1 MGINK
6 SWIDE
11 RARFLMA
18 GKAKTAGG
26 LTPNMEV
33 FAVGLASGL
42 SQAEAYRKAYPSS
55 LKWPDKTVWSKASEL
70 AANGKVS
77 GRVKELLEK
86 ACEENEITV
95 VKVLKRYWDIA
106 TADPNELTQ
115 YRRENCRYCYGI
127 NHQYQWKDAAE
138 FFEAEEQ
145 RNKEIDEAEEANSH
159 KRGKSKHIQVPP
171 PLENLGGYGFD
182 PLLSPHAKC
191 HKCNGEGETRVFFND
206 TRHLKGGARLLYAGV
221 EIGKDGLK
229 IKMHDQKAHLD
240 KVAAYLNMDKKVL
253 GGDKENPLM
262 PTPAAVTRIV
272 IVPAKET
279 AIVEQRPMD
288 DEQEEDEE

>member
-1 MGINK
+1 MI
-6 SWIDE
+6 
-11 RARFLMA
+11 
-18 GKAKTAGG
+18 GKARTAGG
-26 LTPNMEV
+26 LTPNMEI
-33 FAVGLASGL
+33 FAVGVASGL
-42 SQAEAYRKAYPSS
+42 TQADSYRKAYPQAE
-55 LKWPDKTVWSKASEL
+55 KWKDKVVWEKASTL
-70 AANGKVS
+70 ANSEK
-77 GRVKELLEK
+77 VKERVAELIAK

-95 VKVLKRYWDIA
+95 QKVLKRYWDIA

-191 HKCNGEGETRVFFND
+191 PKCNGEGETRVFFND

-240 KVAAYLNMDKKVL
+240 KVASYLNMDKKVL
-253 GGDKENPLM
+253 GGDKENPLI
-262 PTPAAVTRIV
+262 PTPATVTRIV

-288 DEQEEDEE
+288 DEQEEDE